1 MGKQLPVISPQ
12 PNYWLTVSSLA
23 IVLLLGVIPFFLGL
37 EVPKLVK
44 YIQDNSYIGVSF
56 LQEPSQSQR
65 DSLDK
70 ILGKFTQ
77 VQQPGQWID
86 GETAWS
92 SVREDFPEM
101 AQNPLV
107 TMFLFRL
114 KEGWDDLAFQHQMT
128 ERIRKLTV
136 VDQVYVPP
144 VRFDQIKQNVRTISI
159 SLGLLSLLA
168 LAGAALLIYFTIRLS
183 IYDKRFSIR
192 TLELVGADWAF
203 IQRPFVKRGLRIG
216 MISAILASLVLAA
229 MVFLWSSQNE
239 VVSRYLDW
247 SGLLW
252 SLALINILG
261 PFVGLITS
269 LFTVNRYLQ
278 GGIDELFNT

>member
-1 MGKQLPVISPQ
+1 MGKQMPVISPQ

-37 EVPKLVK
+37 EVPKVVK

-56 LQEPSQSQR
+56 LREPGQTQR
-65 DSLDK
+65 DSLEK
-70 ILGKFTQ
+70 ILGGFPQ
-77 VQQPGQWID
+77 VQRPGQWID
-86 GETAWS
+86 GEAAWGTI
-92 SVREDFPEM
+92 REDFPEM
-101 AQNPLV
+101 AQNPLT

-114 KEGWDDLAFQHQMT
+114 KEGWDDLSFQHQLA
-128 ERIRKLTV
+128 EKVRKLAV

-144 VRFDQIKQNVRTISI
+144 VRFDQIKRNVRTMSY
-159 SLGLLSLLA
+159 SLGMLSLLA

-216 MISAILASLVLAA
+216 MISAILASLVLTG
-229 MVFLWSSQNE
+229 MVFLWSSQND

>member
-1 MGKQLPVISPQ
+1 
-12 PNYWLTVSSLA
+12 
-23 IVLLLGVIPFFLGL
+23 
-37 EVPKLVK
+37 
-44 YIQDNSYIGVSF
+44 
-56 LQEPSQSQR
+56 
-65 DSLDK
+65 
-70 ILGKFTQ
+70 
-77 VQQPGQWID
+77 
-86 GETAWS
+86 
-92 SVREDFPEM
+92 
-101 AQNPLV
+101 
-107 TMFLFRL
+107 
-114 KEGWDDLAFQHQMT
+114 
-128 ERIRKLTV
+128 
-136 VDQVYVPP
+136 
-144 VRFDQIKQNVRTISI
+144 
-159 SLGLLSLLA
+159 
-168 LAGAALLIYFTIRLS
+168 LS